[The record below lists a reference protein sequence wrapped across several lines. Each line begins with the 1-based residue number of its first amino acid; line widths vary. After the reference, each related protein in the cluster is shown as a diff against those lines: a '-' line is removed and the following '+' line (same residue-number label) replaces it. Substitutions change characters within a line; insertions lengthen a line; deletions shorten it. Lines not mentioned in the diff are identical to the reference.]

1 MAIDFKT
8 LDDLIETQTRFDV
21 NNVTMFTMTE
31 DKSLIIADTDLFA
44 IYAKYIA
51 PFISTYTV
59 TKEQREKYARKPEW
73 LSQDIYGS
81 PELAWLLIRLNDMEC
96 ASKFYL
102 KSTIKA
108 IAPDDLND
116 LYDTVITRSNDR
128 ITKNWNQYI
137 PESFPT
143 EEDLADIHE

>member
-1 MAIDFKT
+1 MAVDYKT
-8 LDDLIETQTRFDV
+8 LEDIIETQTRYDI
-21 NNVTMFTMTE
+21 NNIMIFTMT
-31 DKSLIIADTDLFA
+31 DDLSLIICDTDLFQ
-44 IYAKYIA
+44 IYYKYIE
-51 PFISTYTV
+51 PFVTTYKV

-96 ASKFYL
+96 PSKFYL
-102 KSTIKA
+102 KSTLKA
-108 IAPDDLND
+108 IDPDSLND
-116 LYDTVITRSNDR
+116 LYDTVITRSNDK

-137 PESFPT
+137 PESSPT

>member
-31 DKSLIIADTDLFA
+31 DKSLIIADTDLFT
-44 IYAKYIA
+44 IYAKYIT
-51 PFISTYTV
+51 PYISTYTV
-59 TKEQREKYARKPEW
+59 TKEQREKYAHKPEW
-73 LSQDIYGS
+73 LSRDIYGS

-102 KSTIKA
+102 KSTIKT

>member
-1 MAIDFKT
+1 
-8 LDDLIETQTRFDV
+8 
-21 NNVTMFTMTE
+21 
-31 DKSLIIADTDLFA
+31 
-44 IYAKYIA
+44 
-51 PFISTYTV
+51 
-59 TKEQREKYARKPEW
+59 
-73 LSQDIYGS
+73 
-81 PELAWLLIRLNDMEC
+81 MEC

-102 KSTIKA
+102 KSTIIA

-128 ITKNWNQYI
+128 ITKNWNLYI

>member
-31 DKSLIIADTDLFA
+31 DKSLIIADTDLFT

-59 TKEQREKYARKPEW
+59 TKEQREKYARRHEW
-73 LSQDIYGS
+73 LS
-81 PELAWLLIRLNDMEC
+81 
-96 ASKFYL
+96 
-102 KSTIKA
+102 
-108 IAPDDLND
+108 
-116 LYDTVITRSNDR
+116 
-128 ITKNWNQYI
+128 
-137 PESFPT
+137 
-143 EEDLADIHE
+143 